1 MNSRVL
7 TNVNDL
13 INEVKGQEVYIYGA
27 KVAAIKVWRRLL
39 SANIRVKSFLVSE
52 KFENPDRLQGLDV
65 IRIEK
70 VHRKLPYV
78 VAAMQNN
85 GVWKLEDEL
94 ADYSIEKL
102 ILLHLALINMMNNDK
117 IISDNCKISK
127 EVMLENNVDIVVDDS
142 SSIEIEPYVFIGS
155 GTKIHAYN
163 NSHIQLKKYAHIAKN
178 SNIDIGDSSLLDIE
192 MKAKLL
198 ENVDISCEN
207 YSQIYLGEGQYVG

>member
-1 MNSRVL
+1 M
-7 TNVNDL
+7 
-13 INEVKGQEVYIYGA
+13 YIYGA

-102 ILLHLALINMMNNDK
+102 ILLHPALINMMNNDK

-163 NSHIQLKKYAHIAKN
+163 NSHIQLKKNMRILQK
-178 SNIDIGDSSLLDIE
+178 IVIFI
-192 MKAKLL
+192 
-198 ENVDISCEN
+198 
-207 YSQIYLGEGQYVG
+207 